1 MSPVAPITS
10 ASRKNRPITM
20 IPRASVPRV
29 RCLTLLLLSLSVL
42 VAIPTFA
49 AEQNLLLN
57 GDLSAGSDDAPEHWT
72 MSPDAPPGS
81 FGWVRNPD
89 ASPALEITT
98 VGILSHNYWSQT
110 VSLEQAGWYRL
121 RALVK
126 TENHG
131 SRAAVQVWGARGSAI
146 AFESGENWT
155 PLEVYFK
162 VVNPNESVGIGCGAR
177 GARGG
182 RAFFRDLSLSRIFG
196 DPPNGSPRLDIGEDL
211 ADLPTPEIEP
221 LLEENF
227 SGPERGALREV
238 ELAQAPPNES
248 LLRDVLRLRVLAA
261 VLLAFAVLT
270 LLDWRYGR
278 ATSSA
283 NIPGGYLQDRELRR
297 SAGVAVFLCLTLLG
311 TWLVTRLE
319 YVPGHGFYV
328 VEPHANRGDEP
339 HYLVMINGLLL
350 THGLHVQTVYD
361 DVDRG
366 GPEAGVIARG
376 SRLDRHTIVVNQRTG
391 HRAIGIVGGVNGGL
405 WHRDPRPEFA
415 PSPDTYEVSVHPP
428 GFPVLIAA
436 VLSLMRPRA
445 AEVEPEVGFI
455 LMLIAWLGVVV
466 TYFVGRQTRM
476 SRGWAILAASILF
489 LASPW
494 LPYSRAYFAESTI
507 GLAIILGVW
516 ALLSDLPILAALA
529 SAAAAAMKPPFALV
543 AAGFFVEEVRE
554 RRWKNA
560 VKVAA
565 VLALGLPALAIIAHN
580 FSLHRRI
587 LPMSQLIRTLF
598 DPVEGLL
605 LYAPWTIF
613 GFLACAR
620 AFFLLAEDMR
630 LARTMA
636 LPLFLYLIAVSS
648 VGYGAGYC
656 YGPRYWVAFM
666 PWLALGAVEAMRR
679 GGRYQRTICGAL
691 VLFGVAMAIPGA
703 LRYPQLFAMPAFDA
717 WRGFR

>member
-1 MSPVAPITS
+1 MSGT
-10 ASRKNRPITM
+10 
-20 IPRASVPRV
+20 
-29 RCLTLLLLSLSVL
+29 
-42 VAIPTFA
+42 
-49 AEQNLLLN
+49 
-57 GDLSAGSDDAPEHWT
+57 
-72 MSPDAPPGS
+72 
-81 FGWVRNPD
+81 
-89 ASPALEITT
+89 
-98 VGILSHNYWSQT
+98 
-110 VSLEQAGWYRL
+110 
-121 RALVK
+121 
-126 TENHG
+126 
-131 SRAAVQVWGARGSAI
+131 RGSAI
-146 AFESGENWT
+146 AIESAENWT

-162 VVNPNESVGIGCGAR
+162 VVNPNESVAIGCGAR

-196 DPPNGSPRLDIGEDL
+196 APPNGSHRLDIGEDL
-211 ADLPTPEIEP
+211 ADLPAPEINP
-221 LLEENF
+221 LAEEDF
-227 SGPERGALREV
+227 SGPERGALRGV
-238 ELAQAPPNES
+238 ELAKAAPDES

-261 VLLAFAVLT
+261 VLLAFALIT
-270 LLDWRYGR
+270 LLDWRYGS
-278 ATSSA
+278 ATTSGK
-283 NIPGGYLQDRELRR
+283 IPGGYLQDRELRR
-297 SAGVAVFLCLTLLG
+297 SAGVAAFLCLTLLG

-328 VEPHANRGDEP
+328 VEPHATRGDEP

-350 THGLHVQTVYD
+350 THSLHVQTVYD

-366 GPEAGVIARG
+366 GPEAGVIARET
-376 SRLDRHTIVVNQRTG
+376 RLDRHTIVVNQRTG
-391 HRAIGIVGGVNGGL
+391 HRAMGIIKGVNGGL

-415 PSPDTYEVSVHPP
+415 PSPDTYEISVHPP

-436 VLSLMRPRA
+436 ALSLMRPRA

-466 TYFVGRQTRM
+466 TYFVGRQTGM

-516 ALLSDLPILAALA
+516 ALLSDFPILAALA
-529 SAAAAAMKPPFALV
+529 AGAAAAMKPPFALV

-554 RRWKNA
+554 RRWKDA
-560 VKVAA
+560 VKIAA
-565 VLALGLPALAIIAHN
+565 VLALATSGPGDYRPQLRPASKGRADESTHQDSVRSGRRAAALRPLDDLRIPRLRPRIFSARRGYAAGAYHVATVVSLP
-580 FSLHRRI
+580 HRG
-587 LPMSQLIRTLF
+587 
-598 DPVEGLL
+598 E
-605 LYAPWTIF
+605 
-613 GFLACAR
+613 
-620 AFFLLAEDMR
+620 
-630 LARTMA
+630 
-636 LPLFLYLIAVSS
+636 S

-679 GGRYQRTICGAL
+679 GGRYQRAICGVL

-703 LRYPQLFAMPAFDA
+703 LRYPQLFAMPALDA

>member
-1 MSPVAPITS
+1 MSLST
-10 ASRKNRPITM
+10 
-20 IPRASVPRV
+20 SVPRI
-29 RCLTLLLLSLSVL
+29 RCLTLLLLSLSLL
-42 VAIPTFA
+42 VTIPAFA

-57 GDLSAGSDDAPEHWT
+57 SDLGAGSDDAPEHWT

-81 FGWVRNPD
+81 FGWERSPG

-98 VGILSHNYWSQT
+98 IGILSHNYWSQT
-110 VSLEQAGWYRL
+110 VSLEQAGWYRF

-126 TENHG
+126 TANPG
-131 SRAAVQVWGARGSAI
+131 SRAAVQVSGTRGSAI
-146 AFESGENWT
+146 AIESAENWT

-162 VVNPNESVGIGCGAR
+162 VVNPNESVAIGCGAR

-196 DPPNGSPRLDIGEDL
+196 APPNGSHRLDIGEDL
-211 ADLPTPEIEP
+211 ADLPAPEINP
-221 LLEENF
+221 LAEEDF
-227 SGPERGALREV
+227 SGPERGALRGV
-238 ELAQAPPNES
+238 ELAKAAPDES

-261 VLLAFAVLT
+261 VLLAFALIT
-270 LLDWRYGR
+270 LLDWRYGS
-278 ATSSA
+278 ATTSGK
-283 NIPGGYLQDRELRR
+283 IPGGYLQDRELRR
-297 SAGVAVFLCLTLLG
+297 SAGVAAFLCLTLLG

-328 VEPHANRGDEP
+328 VEPHATQGDEP

-350 THGLHVQTVYD
+350 THSLHVQTVYD

-366 GPEAGVIARG
+366 GPEAGVIARET
-376 SRLDRHTIVVNQRTG
+376 RLDRHTIVVNQRTG
-391 HRAIGIVGGVNGGL
+391 HRAMGIIKGVNGGL

-415 PSPDTYEVSVHPP
+415 PSPDTYEISVHPP

-436 VLSLMRPRA
+436 ALSLMRPRA

-466 TYFVGRQTRM
+466 TYFVGRQTGM

-529 SAAAAAMKPPFALV
+529 AGAAAAMKPPFALV
-543 AAGFFVEEVRE
+543 AAGFFGEEVRE
-554 RRWKNA
+554 RRWKDA
-560 VKVAA
+560 VKIAA

-580 FSLHRRI
+580 FALHRRV
-587 LPMSQLIRTLF
+587 LPMSQLIKTLF

-620 AFFLLAEDMR
+620 AFFPLAEDMR
-630 LARTMA
+630 LARTMS

-679 GGRYQRTICGAL
+679 GGRYQRAICGVL